1 MQILS
6 RVLLFVGLAVVLAAG
21 LLLLKVAFDINQ
33 LELVANAYR
42 NVNMNVRNPM
52 TFVTTSTGLGI
63 IGGFLVGLALNMPR
77 RAGRI

>member
-1 MQILS
+1 MQVLS

-42 NVNMNVRNPM
+42 NVNMKVQNPM
-52 TFVTTSTGLGI
+52 TFVATSTALGI
-63 IGGFLVGLALNMPR
+63 VGGFLAGLGLTLPR
-77 RAGRI
+77 R